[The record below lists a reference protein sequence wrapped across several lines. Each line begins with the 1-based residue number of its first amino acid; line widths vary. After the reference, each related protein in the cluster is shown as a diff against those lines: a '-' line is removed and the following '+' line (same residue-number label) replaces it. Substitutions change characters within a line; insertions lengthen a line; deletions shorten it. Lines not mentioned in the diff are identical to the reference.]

1 MGHRNKGRQVN
12 GILLLNKALG
22 VSSNK
27 ALQEVKHLYHAAKA
41 GHTGTLDPLA
51 TGVLPICFGEATKFT
66 QFLLDADK
74 KYSATIRFGI
84 STSSGDAESKIV
96 SESGAI
102 NLNIEKINSTL
113 ARFRGKILQV
123 PSMYSALKHK
133 GVRLYEL
140 ARKGINVDRKARSIE
155 IYSLEIINFRPGEFP
170 EADFKV
176 HCSKGTYIRS
186 LAEDI
191 GTSLGCGA
199 YISNLHRDAVGEFN
213 NNDSITQKEL
223 EFIKNSDL
231 MDDLDSLL
239 KPIDAGI
246 QHLMEA
252 NLTEDATF
260 YFCRG
265 QPVVAPQTFRESKEG
280 DIVRV
285 FQQEGLFIGVGEI
298 SADGKLAPKRLIV

>member
-84 STSSGDAESKIV
+84 STSSGDAGSKIV

-123 PSMYSALKHK
+123 PSMYSALKHE

-246 QHLMEA
+246 QHLLEA